1 MGQGP
6 VSSNAC
12 NNGIEFKNL
21 GNVTDYIVNCSFNK
35 GYGCILGIDST
46 NGIKF
51 ENNLLFHNYMP
62 ALVSGSRNVLRNNL
76 IVSSSGS
83 RPKFLGESIIA
94 ENNFLVG
101 VSFIYCGDICVN
113 NQITN
118 FNHSIQNNTI
128 YAGNVIVDGI
138 DLEYGI
144 FSFDCL
150 RISSF
155 TVYKGSLG
163 QFAAVTYKG
172 RANNQIVIDSN
183 ILIDNQLSI
192 GAYVLQPASTT
203 HIAGNKKTLIENN
216 LIVGQSSSYNCAED
230 SLIQVGFNTFGLI
243 GAGSNYNAK
252 IGIMWS
258 QFMDDF
264 AVLWAPGW

>member
-6 VSSNAC
+6 PSPNTC
-12 NNGIEFKNL
+12 ENGIEFKNL
-21 GNVTDYIVNCSFNK
+21 GNVTDYIINSSFNK

-51 ENNLLFHNYMP
+51 ENNLLFHNHMP
-62 ALVSGSRNVLRNNL
+62 ALVLGSGNVLRNNL
-76 IVSSSGS
+76 FVSSSGS
-83 RPKFLGESIIA
+83 HPKFLGDSIIA

-101 VSFIYCGDICVN
+101 VSFVYRGDICLN

-118 FNHSIQNNTI
+118 FNHSIKNNTI
-128 YAGNVIVDGI
+128 YAGNVIVAGI

-150 RISSF
+150 RISNF

-163 QFAAVTYKG
+163 QFAAITYKG
-172 RANNQIVIDSN
+172 ASQIVIDSN

-192 GAYVLQPASTT
+192 GAYILKPASTS
-203 HIAGNKKTLIENN
+203 HIGMYIMYIRCSLLTYCVIIILSLYLNLCPIIKIISYFYIKNLN
-216 LIVGQSSSYNCAED
+216 LISG
-230 SLIQVGFNTFGLI
+230 IIIIGLRI
-243 GAGSNYNAK
+243 N
-252 IGIMWS
+252 II
-258 QFMDDF
+258 
-264 AVLWAPGW
+264 